1 MKKLSFVAI
10 IALAVSLSASAQEVP
25 NRPRGEYKAK
35 HRTGAAAYGKD
46 LNLTEEQKAKFKSL
60 SEAQRN
66 ELAALQK
73 QDNLSVKESREKRT
87 AIMDSY
93 KSKRDAILTSEQKA
107 MVEKK
112 QAERKAAPRKR
123 GEQGAARMEQELNLT
138 PEQKTKL
145 QESRKVNG
153 EKIKAIRDNQALTAE
168 QKKTELKKVKEDQ
181 QASMKSIL
189 TTEQYNKM
197 ESQKAQ
203 FKKGEHKR
211 SKGPRGEKGEK
222 VAQTV

>member
-35 HRTGAAAYGKD
+35 HRSGAAAYGKD
-46 LNLTEEQKAKFKSL
+46 LNLTEDQKAKFKSL
-60 SEAQRN
+60 NEAQRN

-73 QDNLSVKESREKRT
+73 QDNISVKESREKRT

-93 KSKRDAILTSEQKA
+93 KTKRDAVLTTEQKA

-112 QAERKAAPRKR
+112 QAERKETSRKR
-123 GEQGAARMEQELNLT
+123 GEQGAAKMEQELNLT

-153 EKIKAIRDNQALTAE
+153 EKVKAIRDNQSLTAE
-168 QKKTELKKVKEDQ
+168 QKKVQLQKVREEQ

-197 ESQKAQ
+197 ESQKGK
-203 FKKGEHKR
+203 FKEKR
-211 SKGPRGEKGEK
+211 GKGPRGEKGKK
-222 VAQTV
+222 VAQAV